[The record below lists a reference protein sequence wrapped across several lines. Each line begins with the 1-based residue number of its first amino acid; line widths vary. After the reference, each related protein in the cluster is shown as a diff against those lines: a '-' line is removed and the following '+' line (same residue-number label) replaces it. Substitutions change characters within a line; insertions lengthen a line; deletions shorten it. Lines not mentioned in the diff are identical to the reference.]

1 MATQLDKA
9 NFIIRNQEYQMD
21 AFSPRRK
28 KALAAVLN
36 LLHNN
41 ISWQDE

>member
-9 NFIIRNQEYQMD
+9 NFVIRGQEYQMD

-28 KALAAVLN
+28 KALAAVLD
-36 LLHNN
+36 LFHRN